1 LFEVVAE
8 SFPMSKAKET
18 SDELNPKVARTAH
31 VVTPRS
37 TRTAGDYVAL
47 ALATCGVGMI
57 PLAPG
62 TWGSA
67 VGVLLYLAV
76 GRAAQVSFDYPVRHW
91 LDLSPQTFPIFL
103 TTALLFVIFVVSILG
118 TLAATRAERLF
129 GKKDPGAVVVDEV
142 AGQLVAFLFV
152 PWGAGWWA
160 VIVGFVAFR
169 VFDIWK
175 PYPVRRLEGLGGG
188 LGIMAD
194 DLLAGFYAAS
204 VLSLLIS
211 IHTIY

>member
-1 LFEVVAE
+1 
-8 SFPMSKAKET
+8 MSRTKET
-18 SDELNPKVARTAH
+18 SDALSASVAG
-31 VVTPRS
+31 VEVPRG
-37 TRTAGDYVAL
+37 RRRAGDYVAL
-47 ALATCGVGMI
+47 AVATCGVGLI

-67 VGVLLYLAV
+67 VGVLVYLAV
-76 GRAAQVSFDYPVRHW
+76 GRAAQVSFDYAVRYW
-91 LDLSPQTFPIFL
+91 LDLSPQTFPVFL
-103 TTALLFVIFVVSILG
+103 TTALLLVIFVVSIVG
-118 TLAATRAERLF
+118 TRAATRAEKLF

-142 AGQLVAFLFV
+142 AGQMVAYLFA
-152 PWGAGWWA
+152 PWGTGWWA
-160 VIVGFVAFR
+160 IVAGFVAFR

-204 VLSLLIS
+204 VLSLLIA